1 MTDTKLKPK
10 HSFMHLNKSSL
21 SLALPNIN
29 VIIEEEQKPSRAPIT
44 ILQHK
49 TKSNSL
55 ELF

>member
-1 MTDTKLKPK
+1 MTEIKLKPK
-10 HSFMHLNKSSL
+10 NSFMHLNKL